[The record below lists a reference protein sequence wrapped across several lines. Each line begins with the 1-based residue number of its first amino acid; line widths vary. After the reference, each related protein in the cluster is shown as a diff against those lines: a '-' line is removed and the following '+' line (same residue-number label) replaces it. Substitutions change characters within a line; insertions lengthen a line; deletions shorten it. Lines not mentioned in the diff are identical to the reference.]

1 MSNKPG
7 NMESAKVEH
16 LLKKFGGRVVKVMS
30 VDEYEAEFD
39 TAFPTTGPQPAKTNP
54 WLDYARMILV
64 RDFRA
69 EPMDRSMIE
78 TYRIGLKGND
88 HPDARA
94 AVEKLN
100 KVKPVSWTGRD
111 LRTGRLLPRKATPE
125 IAFQPNKT

>member
-1 MSNKPG
+1 MSNIPDNLK
-7 NMESAKVEH
+7 SAKVEH

-64 RDFRA
+64 RDFDR
-69 EPMDRSMIE
+69 EPMDRSTIK

-94 AVEKLN
+94 AVERLKR
-100 KVKPVSWTGRD
+100 VKPVRWTKRD
-111 LRTGRLLPRKATPE
+111 LRAGRLLPRKARQKKPR
-125 IAFQPNKT
+125 N

>member
-1 MSNKPG
+1 MSNNPD

-16 LLKKFGGRVVKVMS
+16 LLKKFGGRVVKVIS
-30 VDEYEAEFD
+30 VEEYEEEFD
-39 TAFPTTGPQPAKTNP
+39 TTFPTTGSQLAKANP

-69 EPMDRSMIE
+69 EPMDRSTIK

-94 AVEKLN
+94 AVERLKS
-100 KVKPVSWTGRD
+100 VKPARWTKRD
-111 LRTGRLLPRKATPE
+111 LRAGRLLPRKPR
-125 IAFQPNKT
+125 QKKPRN

>member
-1 MSNKPG
+1 MSDKPD
-7 NMESAKVEH
+7 NLKSAKVEH

-78 TYRIGLKGND
+78 TYLIGLKGND
-88 HPDARA
+88 HPDVRA
-94 AVEKLN
+94 AVEKL
-100 KVKPVSWTGRD
+100 KGAKPVRWTKWD
-111 LRTGRLLPRKATPE
+111 LKAGRLLPRKP
-125 IAFQPNKT
+125 PPK